1 MNTCMLDIQFT
12 YKNTLFALLQG
23 MRWNTASAYL
33 RPALNRPVKNLTV
46 ESKVLASKILFE
58 GKKAVGIEYI
68 QNGETKQAYAEKEV
82 RI

>member
-1 MNTCMLDIQFT
+1 MNTCRLDIQLT
-12 YKNTLFALLQG
+12 YKDTLFALLQG

-68 QNGETKQAYAEKEV
+68 QNGETKQAYAENEV
-82 RI
+82 KI